1 MATAD
6 TSLPAITRGWVEC
19 LARIAAPAAPALVVD
34 AVSTCGLPDHL
45 RLPLLVEVVTQSIGD
60 AAVRR
65 AAMRVLL
72 SHDDPRV
79 RAAGLGAIG
88 ASWKEADPRG
98 QQTIVSTVAAAV
110 SSKNPIVASAGA
122 EAADAI
128 YEESGLDSPY
138 KVTLDAAI
146 VARAKSESDVELSAA
161 LYELIGK
168 RAVAGGAEACRAG
181 LGAHPVRV
189 KAAVECLRKL
199 GEAVEMPPLAAPPL
213 PPNDV
218 AEVIGHDITWQL
230 ATSRGV
236 IEVKLRPD
244 VAPWAV
250 ATIVALT
257 KRGFYD
263 GLELHR
269 VVPDFVA
276 QGGDP
281 TQSGYGGP
289 GFMMPAEPGSAADG
303 PGFMQGG
310 VGMADSGA
318 DSAGSQWFVMHSY
331 APHLDGR
338 YTWIGSV
345 VSGQKSADALQI
357 GDRVER
363 ATIVLK

>member
-1 MATAD
+1 
-6 TSLPAITRGWVEC
+6 
-19 LARIAAPAAPALVVD
+19 
-34 AVSTCGLPDHL
+34 
-45 RLPLLVEVVTQSIGD
+45 
-60 AAVRR
+60 
-65 AAMRVLL
+65 
-72 SHDDPRV
+72 
-79 RAAGLGAIG
+79 
-88 ASWKEADPRG
+88 
-98 QQTIVSTVAAAV
+98 
-110 SSKNPIVASAGA
+110 
-122 EAADAI
+122 
-128 YEESGLDSPY
+128 
-138 KVTLDAAI
+138 
-146 VARAKSESDVELSAA
+146 
-161 LYELIGK
+161 
-168 RAVAGGAEACRAG
+168 
-181 LGAHPVRV
+181 
-189 KAAVECLRKL
+189 
-199 GEAVEMPPLAAPPL
+199 
-213 PPNDV
+213 
-218 AEVIGHDITWQL
+218 VIGHDITWQL